1 MATSTRRQ
9 AQMIQRNT
17 RQLMRQRIP
26 RNIERALT
34 GVGIVVANKAQEY
47 TPVEYG
53 LLINSQYRRV
63 DAYAN
68 RYTVSIGYTQDY
80 AVYLHG
86 TKTYSPLWKPR
97 EPGKK
102 EGPAWNPDAKPRFLD
117 RAGDETRTTQ
127 TRIMLGDLKL

>member
-34 GVGIVVANKAQEY
+34 GVGIVVANKAQERA
-47 TPVEYG
+47 PVEYSI
-53 LLINSQYRRV
+53 LINSQYRRL
-63 DAYAN
+63 DAYPT
-68 RYTVSIGYTQDY
+68 RYTVSIGYTADY
-80 AVYLHG
+80 AAALHNR
-86 TKTYSPLWKPR
+86 KDWSPRPPDQKA
-97 EPGKK
+97 
-102 EGPAWNPDAKPRFLD
+102 GPAWNPNAQPGWLTW
-117 RAGDETRTTQ
+117 AGDTTRTTQ